1 MANNDGTTVVT
12 YASLDLAAGVIDRQA
27 KQLDQDLKAIKSMI
41 ASVSELWEGEAKT
54 AYRDAQQRWDTEAT
68 GIRENLSQISAPCA
82 RRRRPT
88 AAVTSGRRRTSSS
101 RSG

>member
-12 YASLDLAAGVIDRQA
+12 YASLDLAAASIDRQA
-27 KQLDQDLKAIKSMI
+27 KQLDQDLRAIKTMI

-68 GIRENLSQISAPCA
+68 GIRENLSQISRAVRDA
-82 RRRRPT
+82 ET
-88 AAVTSGRRRTSSS
+88 AY
-101 RSG
+101 RSGDKRAAANFL

>member
-12 YASLDLAAGVIDRQA
+12 YASLDLAAGAIDRQA
-27 KQLDQDLKAIKSMI
+27 KQLDQDLKAIKAMI

-68 GIRENLSQISAPCA
+68 GIRENLSQISRAVREA
-82 RRRRPT
+82 E
-88 AAVTSGRRRTSSS
+88 AAY
-101 RSG
+101 RSGDKRAAANFL

>member
-1 MANNDGTTVVT
+1 MANNDGMTVVT
-12 YASLDLAAGVIDRQA
+12 YASLDLAAASIDRQA

-68 GIRENLSQISAPCA
+68 GIRENLSQISRAVREA
-82 RRRRPT
+82 E
-88 AAVTSGRRRTSSS
+88 AAY
-101 RSG
+101 RSGDKRAAANFL